1 MSRGDLVLNQSTEP
15 SRSGYRR
22 YGAPKR
28 KRHLHLTDEAHAHL
42 VKLAEARSSSPS
54 EVCEQII
61 RAHALVLSI
70 PTPP

>member
-1 MSRGDLVLNQSTEP
+1 MSRSDLFLNQSTEP
-15 SRSGYRR
+15 ARSGYRR

-28 KRHLHLTDEAHAHL
+28 KRHLHLTDQAHAHL
-42 VKLAEARSSSPS
+42 VTLAEAKSTSPS

-61 RAHALVLSI
+61 RAHALALSI